1 MPYIKA
7 PIDVNQVMM
16 TAFDSLVPA
25 DSNARIIKHFIDNA
39 DLAEMGFNNMDP
51 AIEGRPSYPPSN
63 MIKLYL

>member
-25 DSNARIIKHFIDNA
+25 DSNARIIKQYGVYMPCCLRLRSLTGFFI
-39 DLAEMGFNNMDP
+39 
-51 AIEGRPSYPPSN
+51 R
-63 MIKLYL
+63 